1 MHRGLILVAPTLA
14 LLLGGCLA
22 KTALDIAT
30 APVRVVTQTAD
41 WATTSQDEADRA
53 RGREIRNREERVG
66 ELQREY
72 EDLAEE
78 CADGDDGACRDAV
91 AVRREIDGLLPGLPE
106 EPAPR

>member
-1 MHRGLILVAPTLA
+1 MPRRMILAAPALA

-22 KTALDIAT
+22 KTALDVVT

-53 RGREIRNREERVG
+53 RGREIRRRESRVG

-72 EDLAEE
+72 ADLAEQ
-78 CADGDDGACRDAV
+78 CDDGDDDACREAV
-91 AVRREIDGLLPGLPE
+91 GVRREMDGLLPGLPE
-106 EPAPR
+106 EPEPR

>member
-1 MHRGLILVAPTLA
+1 MHKGLILAVPALA

-22 KTALDIAT
+22 STALDIAT
-30 APVRVVTQTAD
+30 APVRVVAQTAD

-53 RGREIRNREERVG
+53 RGREIRHREERVG
-66 ELQREY
+66 ELQRDY
-72 EDLAEE
+72 DDLAEE
-78 CADGDDGACRDAV
+78 CAEGDDKACREAV